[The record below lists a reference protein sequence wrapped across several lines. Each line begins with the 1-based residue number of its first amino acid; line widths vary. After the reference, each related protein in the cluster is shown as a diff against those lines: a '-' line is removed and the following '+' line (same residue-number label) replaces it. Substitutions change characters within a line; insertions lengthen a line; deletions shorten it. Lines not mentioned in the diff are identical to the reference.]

1 MNMKFTLMTC
11 AMATLLSGCEF
22 SKGVADITR
31 NVGSAWAT
39 AQTQIISDF
48 ITDVTGKR
56 MNLTD
61 RDKMLDKLE
70 FTCVKE
76 QFPELPSDADIL
88 YKYAL
93 YHDFKNR
100 WLPKAGVLDQYLP
113 YYRIAAANG
122 HWQANLTLQETLM
135 NSDDINMPVHYRH
148 AEGIELNEELMK
160 ILPATAHYW
169 WAKYI
174 TKGYGPK
181 HKPEDAFIYLRK
193 AADLGHGKA
202 QSKVADYLTG
212 MKDEFSREKR
222 LKVAYAMYA
231 CAGSQ
236 KFPDHNGAMMAS
248 VERRHES
255 HKDYAGALKFAY
267 LGLKG
272 GNASSATILYNSFDP
287 PPNTRYTKWGIPQDK
302 ERARRYKEIMH
313 YLSRSTHMEPELN
326 VMDLDEIAPLP
337 PAPLPEWDGKIAM
350 QRFAEGPPPAKPSDE
365 LVRRLA
371 AKAGLDPATGLP
383 K

>member
-1 MNMKFTLMTC
+1 MV
-11 AMATLLSGCEF
+11 AVLLSGCEF
-22 SKGVADITR
+22 GKGVADITR

-135 NSDDINMPVHYRH
+135 NSDDINMPVHYRR

-193 AADLGHGKA
+193 AADLGHGRA
-202 QSKVADYLTG
+202 QYKVAKYL
-212 MKDEFSREKR
+212 MKIKDEHSHAKR
-222 LKVAYAMYA
+222 LAINDAMKI
-231 CAGSQ
+231 CAATQ
-236 KFPDHNGAMMAS
+236 KFPDKDAAREVAS
-248 VERRHES
+248 IYRVDKQSDEAV
-255 HKDYAGALKFAY
+255 KYLY
-267 LGLKG
+267 LGTISG
-272 GNASSATILYNSFDP
+272 DASSAYPLSDSFNKLSKDP
-287 PPNTRYTKWGIPQDK
+287 FWVNTDK
-302 ERARRYKEIMH
+302 DDERANRYKKIAQ
-313 YLSRSTHMEPELN
+313 YLSRSAHMEPELN

-371 AKAGLDPATGLP
+371 AKAGLDPVTGLP